1 MNQVIIGIAGGSGSG
16 KTTLAKGIKNMLK
29 EHAIIIAHDYYY
41 RQHAE
46 LSFEERS
53 KLNYDHPNT
62 IETELLI
69 EHLRLLKEGKAINR
83 PIYSFVTHLR
93 LEETILIKPTKVII
107 LEGILLL
114 ENKELRDMMDIKV
127 YVDTDSDIRLIRRIK
142 RDVNERGRSLD
153 SVIEQ
158 YLKTVKPMHEQFI
171 EPSKKY
177 ADLIIPEGG
186 YNKVV
191 LNILTERLKTFLDD

>member
-1 MNQVIIGIAGGSGSG
+1 MKQVIIGIAGGSGSG
-16 KTTLAKGIKNMLK
+16 KTTLARGIKDMLK
-29 EHAIIIAHDYYY
+29 EHAVIIAHDYYY
-41 RQHAE
+41 RQHND

-69 EHLRLLKEGKAINR
+69 KHLHLLKEGKSINR

-93 LEETILIKPTKVII
+93 LDETILIKPTRVII

-127 YVDTDSDIRLIRRIK
+127 YVDTDSDIRLIRRIE

-191 LNILTERLKTFLDD
+191 LNILTERLKAFLDD

>member
-29 EHAIIIAHDYYY
+29 EHATIIAHDYYY

-69 EHLRLLKEGKAINR
+69 KHLHLLKEGKSINR

-127 YVDTDSDIRLIRRIK
+127 YVDTDSDIRLIRRIE

-153 SVIEQ
+153 SVIKQ

-191 LNILTERLKTFLDD
+191 LNILTERLKTFLND